1 VEGQQFRKGS
11 NNPINRDEMVH
22 NVLRTLAARLSFLL
36 PVCADASTI
45 LVAEVAI
52 TVDEPFHHGLLK
64 ASARFV
70 EPSLDDTTVL
80 SWNHIKKVQRFVLIP
95 SI

>member
-1 VEGQQFRKGS
+1 MFSEPLPQGYRFC
-11 NNPINRDEMVH
+11 
-22 NVLRTLAARLSFLL
+22 FLFA
-36 PVCADASTI
+36 CADASTI
-45 LVAEVAI
+45 LVAAVAI

-70 EPSLDDTTVL
+70 EPSLDDTTIL
-80 SWNHIKKVQRFVLIP
+80 SWNHIKKVQRFVLNP